1 MFRVQSH
8 MLRCWYTIVPLLSG
22 TLAAQNSL
30 SPRQTLSSV
39 SGQVVQ
45 ESAGTP
51 LRKVSIMLVRSEG
64 SMVFSRQDNPEPH
77 LAMTDS
83 EGHFQMEGIQPGEY
97 RVFLERN
104 GFLAAPHVHAT
115 DNLSLSIELPLD
127 PELQLARQLHVIKH
141 VE

>member
-22 TLAAQNSL
+22 TLPAQNSL

-51 LRKVSIMLVRSEG
+51 LRKVSMMLVRSEG
-64 SMVFSRQDNPEPH
+64 WMVFSRQDNPEPH

-104 GFLAAPHVHAT
+104 GFLAAT
-115 DNLSLSIELPLD
+115 RRSRTYSSTLLSLAPGQTLEGLLFRMRP
-127 PELQLARQLHVIKH
+127 A
-141 VE
+141 